1 MVSECSGLSQSF
13 MVQGLCPIKLGKLSS
28 EHFSPNW
35 EILLSYNHL
44 KIISAE
50 DLSQDTYDHEH
61 LNIQTCH

>member
-1 MVSECSGLSQSF
+1 MN
-13 MVQGLCPIKLGKLSS
+13 VQDCHSPFWYSVCVPLNW
-28 EHFSPNW
+28 ENYQHFSPNW

-61 LNIQTCH
+61 LNMQTYH